1 MKHLLIT
8 LSILLLSSP
17 LLGKPKS
24 VAFVNTA
31 STAAE
36 WVYFSGASS
45 AAEWIYIT
53 SDCSYA
59 DVEIISGTPLNVE
72 WVYFSGAST
81 AAEWIYLSGASTVAE
96 WIYIT
101 RKRANADYTICIPD
115 NFEYN
120 EKHIAA
126 IYTLY
131 LKEN

>member
-36 WVYFSGASS
+36 WVYFSGASTV
-45 AAEWIYIT
+45 A
-53 SDCSYA
+53 
-59 DVEIISGTPLNVE
+59 E
-72 WVYFSGAST
+72 WVYFSGASS
-81 AAEWIYLSGASTVAE
+81 AAE